1 MMDAYIQ
8 FLRNALCTIKNF
20 NYLGHTF
27 LYDPAVTAQYYTF
40 PPPLDQTTPLE
51 LLIGMTQFYAFV
63 SVSLAGYRMVTRLG
77 VNKLQFITGLV
88 NNLRDASSSSTSEEG
103 DETSAGKKT
112 KTKQPSDDDPIM
124 TPLARQL
131 VTKSL
136 FNESDAATRSIFV
149 GTNVLL
155 VGLAFF
161 WLFAN
166 SFHVTS
172 TNWIGGI
179 AGLIH
184 SLTVMELGL
193 VVFLYYMVMD
203 ARKDIRKSNE
213 MYDFATNTL
222 AAWKK
227 KKNLVP
233 EDVQKITT
241 EQYSWIAGG
250 WTPFWAEGGRS
261 ASNSTVDAVDDKTL
275 LTKEIEAVATTLSA
289 LSKNFDQ
296 DNMISASI
304 IAQSRIA
311 SFEGY
316 RGYIYL
322 ILNFLAFYGYLV
334 CIAVYYYQDESAQPE
349 YIRAMLFWKTNADAD
364 WLGNAVGD
372 FMWTVEPIIILGSPM
387 IVNSMSS
394 KATAKKE
401 KLL

>member
-8 FLRNALCTIKNF
+8 LLRNALCTVKNF
-20 NYLGHTF
+20 NYLGNTF
-27 LYDPAVTAQYYTF
+27 LYDAEVTARYYAF

-51 LLIGMTQFYAFV
+51 FLIGITQFYAFI
-63 SVSLAGYRMVTRLG
+63 SVSIAGYGMITRSG
-77 VNKLQFITGLV
+77 VNKLQLITRLV
-88 NNLRDASSSSTSEEG
+88 NNLRDATTTAAKD
-103 DETSAGKKT
+103 DEKET
-112 KTKQPSDDDPIM
+112 KTKKKQQPDPIM
-124 TPLARQL
+124 TSFARQL

-136 FNESDAATRSIFV
+136 FYESDAATRSIFV

-172 TNWIGGI
+172 TDWIGGT

-193 VVFLYYMVMD
+193 IVFLYYMAID
-203 ARKDIRKSNE
+203 ARRDIQKSHE
-213 MYDFATNTL
+213 MYKFATKTI
-222 AAWKK
+222 AASKDKK
-227 KKNLVP
+227 LSP
-233 EDVQKITT
+233 EDMQKITT
-241 EQYSWIAGG
+241 EKYSWLVGG
-250 WTPFWAEGGRS
+250 WTPFWVEGGYGS
-261 ASNSTVDAVDDKTL
+261 SNSVADEKSL
-275 LTKEIEAVATTLSA
+275 LTKEIEAVATNLTA
-289 LSKNFDQ
+289 LSKTMD
-296 DNMISASI
+296 DPDTISNRI
-304 IAQSRIA
+304 LAQSRIA

-316 RGYIYL
+316 RGYVYL
-322 ILNFLAFYGYLV
+322 LLNFLAFYGYLV

-372 FMWTVEPIIILGSPM
+372 FMWTVEPIIILCSPM
-387 IVNSMSS
+387 IINSMSS
-394 KATAKKE
+394 KAKAKKE